1 MARRTAPAILVL
13 HGPNLNL
20 LGTREPA
27 VYGRM
32 TLPEVNRAVQRHAED
47 RGARVVCRQSNHEGE
62 LVDWI
67 QSAGREGFRGIV
79 FNPGALSHYSI
90 ALRDAVASQR
100 VPVVEVHLSNIHARE
115 EFRHH
120 SVVAAAAVGQISGFG
135 PASYLLGVDALLGGL
150 PVAAGG
156 RRAGP
161 RRRP

>member
-1 MARRTAPAILVL
+1 MARRAASVFLVL

-27 VYGRM
+27 VYGRVS
-32 TLPEVNRAVQRHAED
+32 LAEVNRAVQRHAAS

-67 QSAGREGFRGIV
+67 QEAAREGFRGIV

-90 ALRDAVASQR
+90 ALRDAVASVR

-120 SVVAAAAVGQISGFG
+120 SVVAAAAVGQILGFG
-135 PASYLLGVDALLGGL
+135 PASYLLGVDALLGAL
-150 PVAAGG
+150 ATPRE
-156 RRAGP
+156 RRPAR